1 MVRPAG
7 FSGKTKRGVNHDIC
21 QGEGGEQGDPL
32 MPALFAL
39 GLHQALVA
47 VQAGLL
53 PSERLFAF
61 LDDIYVV
68 CSPDRV
74 ADVHASLQAELW
86 RHARTQVHQGRT
98 QLWNRDGVTPRGT
111 EVLTVAARIEDEDA
125 IVWRGDPA
133 LPQEQGVKILGT
145 PLGHAAFVQ
154 DQLAR
159 LSHDVLLERIQAVPD
174 LQVAWLLLVFCT
186 ASRANCYL
194 RVVHPDLPRPFAEQ
208 HDAKVWRCLQR
219 LVGIE
224 GDSLTKDMASLPL
237 CFGGLGLRSAVRTS
251 PAAHWASW
259 ADCLPTLQKRHP
271 GVARMIITRLSD
283 HAGDFHVSGANV
295 SRKRLLDVS
304 YNVPSWEQIAD
315 GLRPGVPAEDPEPGV
330 PRHGWQFHAAQ
341 AMDDCFFRHGVVPRL
356 TDT

>member
-1 MVRPAG
+1 MA
-7 FSGKTKRGVNHDIC
+7 
-21 QGEGGEQGDPL
+21 E
-32 MPALFAL
+32 ALTA
-39 GLHQALVA
+39 
-47 VQAGLL
+47 
-53 PSERLFAF
+53 
-61 LDDIYVV
+61 
-68 CSPDRV
+68 
-74 ADVHASLQAELW
+74 
-86 RHARTQVHQGRT
+86 
-98 QLWNRDGVTPRGT
+98 
-111 EVLTVAARIEDEDA
+111 AARIEDEDA

-133 LPQEQGVKILGT
+133 LPPQEQGVKILGT

-159 LSHDVLLERIQAVPD
+159 LSTSHDVLLERIQAVPD
-174 LQVAWLLLVFCT
+174 FQVALLLVFCA
-186 ASRANCYL
+186 ASRANYYL
-194 RVVHPDLPRPFAEQ
+194 RVVHPDLARPFAEQ

-224 GDSLTKDMASLPL
+224 GDSLNKDMASFPL

-251 PAAHWASW
+251 PVAHWASW

-295 SRKRLLDVS
+295 SRERLFDVS
-304 YNVPSWEQIAD
+304 CNVPSWEQIAD

-356 TDT
+356 TNTQQAMVRSQSGPLAGVPFTSLPTSPLTRFDAQVFRVLLLRRLWRPLPLSASACRCGRPLDDLGHHRSACATSGVFGSERLCTGECCGARVQGSRGQGHTQRAGQ